1 MTTEQLQALTVAGP
15 RGRVGQPRNTAA
27 SVAFLCSADGGWVN
41 GQLLYSDGGLH
52 A

>member
-1 MTTEQLQALTVAGP
+1 
-15 RGRVGQPRNTAA
+15 
-27 SVAFLCSADGGWVN
+27 VAFLCSPNGEWVN